1 MPPYDRISVLF
12 HWIVGVAVLAQFA
25 LGWWMLDIPK
35 DVSGTRAWWFNLHK
49 SIGLSLVI
57 FVVIRLLW
65 RVAHPTPLPPGALP
79 RVQRA
84 AAMAMHWALYACMLV
99 MPLSGYLGSSF
110 TRYPIRYFG
119 IELPHW
125 GWDWPAGKAAMS
137 ALHAATAWTLG
148 VLVALHIAAALW
160 HLLRRD
166 GLFSRMWP
174 A

>member
-1 MPPYDRISVLF
+1 MPAYDRISVLF

-35 DVSGTRAWWFNLHK
+35 DVSGARAWWFNLHK
-49 SIGLSLVI
+49 SIGLSLVV

-79 RVQRA
+79 RAQHLA
-84 AAMAMHWALYACMLV
+84 ASATHWALYACMLL

-137 ALHAATAWTLG
+137 ALHAATAWMLG
-148 VLVALHIAAALW
+148 VLVAVHIAAALW